1 MTPLQ
6 GARAAIAGALTM
18 LVGVWI
24 MTNDQSEWDERQLA
38 IGLLMFFAIILLLL
52 GINIKREAENGNK
65 EE

>member
-1 MTPLQ
+1 M

-52 GINIKREAENGNK
+52 GINIRREAKDDYRDK
-65 EE
+65 ED